1 MKKILLLVTL
11 LVIFSCQNNT
21 NNNAKSPYINLSNL
35 DTLSAYI
42 SKIPPATDT
51 IFMGFRLGMNKEEF
65 KSHIKYLRKNN
76 ITVNYKRGINR
87 DRIKKMGGLLSRYSQ
102 NGSYQIINGVSAKD
116 ILEKDKVVSGYGK
129 FTLFPIYDK
138 NEGMIALIV
147 IDVYDWED
155 NRNRD
160 GWLFRQSKEKYEAIP
175 QDLKLYFENY
185 GLDRSD
191 YRYLNNVYIKK
202 DFAVYYISKKEVFK
216 KILQQKYVNKLLEK
230 QSDKITF

>member
-11 LVIFSCQNNT
+11 SVIFSCQNNT
-21 NNNAKSPYINLSNL
+21 NNNAKSPYVNLSNL

-76 ITVNYKRGINR
+76 ITVKYKRGINR

-116 ILEKDKVVSGYGK
+116 ILEKDKVVTGYGK

-147 IDVYDWED
+147 IDVYDWDD

-185 GLDRSD
+185 GLDGND

-202 DFAVYYISKKEVFK
+202 DVAVYYISKKEVFR